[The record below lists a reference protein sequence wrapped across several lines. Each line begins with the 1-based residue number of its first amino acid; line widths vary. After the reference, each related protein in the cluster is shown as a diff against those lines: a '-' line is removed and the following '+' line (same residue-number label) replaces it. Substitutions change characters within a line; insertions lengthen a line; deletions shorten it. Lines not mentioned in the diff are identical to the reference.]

1 MRQRFCEV
9 VGMSMSH
16 EEYTRFAKTC
26 EEKVYGHP
34 CYGREAHFSFGR
46 VHLAVAPK
54 CNIKCN
60 YCQRKHDCANENR
73 PGVASRVITPEEA
86 VERVRKALAEEPRIR
101 VAGIAGPGDPLANEA
116 TFETFAL
123 LKEEFPEL
131 IRCLSTNGLLLPSR
145 LERLEK
151 VGVTTL
157 TITINAVDPE
167 IGSRIY
173 SFVNYR
179 GKVLRGEKAFEVLN
193 RNQLQGLEMAV
204 DLGMVVKVNSVL
216 IPGINDAHL
225 LEVARAVR
233 DLGAYTMN
241 IMPLIPKAK
250 FASLPEPSQEMLERV
265 RDECADIIR
274 QFRHCK
280 QCRADAV
287 GVPGEEGCLA
297 SLPDNLIAAGGL

>member
-1 MRQRFCEV
+1 MNRK
-9 VGMSMSH
+9 
-16 EEYTRFAKTC
+16 EYTRHVKAC

-34 CYGREAHFSFGR
+34 CYGEKAHFSFGR

-73 PGVASRVITPEEA
+73 PGVASEIITPEEA
-86 VERVRKALAEEPRIR
+86 VERVRWALEEEPRIR

-116 TFETFAL
+116 TFETFAR
-123 LKEEFPEL
+123 LKEEFPDL
-131 IRCLSTNGLLLPSR
+131 IRCLSTNGLLLPAS
-145 LERLEK
+145 LERLEE

-157 TITINAVDPE
+157 TITINALEAGV
-167 IGSRIY
+167 GRRIY

-179 GKVLRGEKAFEVLN
+179 GKILRGREAFETLN
-193 RNQLQGLEMAV
+193 RNQLLGLEKAV
-204 DLGMVVKVNSVL
+204 KRGMVVKVNSVL
-216 IPGINDAHL
+216 IPGVNDAHL
-225 LEVARAVR
+225 EEVAGAVR

-250 FASLPEPSQEMLERV
+250 FASVPAPSQDLLERV
-265 RDECADIIR
+265 RDGCGSIIR

-297 SLPDNLIAAGGL
+297 SLPDNLMAAGGL